1 MISSSKLGLP
11 DKTSESVGKSAPQ
24 NFSHQTKK
32 PAIKLRQAGAPFST
46 ILFRCLL
53 LIVLGALGLGIYLAI
68 QPPDSSNL
76 KPSKVSTSEEID
88 QAISFLRTASKSSGG
103 AWQMDENAINRFVAA
118 TVRIRTKD
126 NLLGVKIQ
134 FQHCYVALHEGR
146 LDFVMRVVVYD
157 RTVDLRVGLAPDSQN
172 GKLRIRV
179 ANAAIG
185 HLPIPGLVAQY
196 LLPLWNPCFE
206 SLGSAL
212 ELFQGAKSAEITS
225 KRLVVRWPETSSR

>member
-1 MISSSKLGLP
+1 M
-11 DKTSESVGKSAPQ
+11 
-24 NFSHQTKK
+24 
-32 PAIKLRQAGAPFST
+32 
-46 ILFRCLL
+46 
-53 LIVLGALGLGIYLAI
+53 
-68 QPPDSSNL
+68 
-76 KPSKVSTSEEID
+76 
-88 QAISFLRTASKSSGG
+88 
-103 AWQMDENAINRFVAA
+103 
-118 TVRIRTKD
+118 
-126 NLLGVKIQ
+126 
-134 FQHCYVALHEGR
+134 
-146 LDFVMRVVVYD
+146 
-157 RTVDLRVGLAPDSQN
+157 DLRVGLAPDSQN